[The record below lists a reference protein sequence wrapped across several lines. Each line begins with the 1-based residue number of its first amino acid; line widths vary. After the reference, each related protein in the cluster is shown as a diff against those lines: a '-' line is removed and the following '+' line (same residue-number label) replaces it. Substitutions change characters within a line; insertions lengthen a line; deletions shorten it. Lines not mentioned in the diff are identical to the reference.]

1 LKSLRELCP
10 VAILLRSVVC
20 TLSVFAK
27 LEWLVK
33 AEREECLA
41 SSSIRPGGMALI
53 ESGVSLPS
61 RVLVEVLLVTRYF
74 KPLNPSPSDRGL
86 RNFFNL
92 VDRRGEGGTT
102 GEDGGLSFSVMVLL
116 ELGGSECC
124 TLMSGWSRMAC
135 TPGGIRKGLLSRP
148 SLPAKACSELADTLS
163 M

>member
-1 LKSLRELCP
+1 
-10 VAILLRSVVC
+10 VAMLLRSVVC
-20 TLSVFAK
+20 MLSVLAK

-41 SSSIRPGGMALI
+41 SSSMNPGRIALI

-61 RVLVEVLLVTRYF
+61 RVLVEVPLVTRYF
-74 KPLNPSPSDRGL
+74 KPLNPSPSERGL

-92 VDRRGEGGTT
+92 VDRRGDGGTT
-102 GEDGGLSFSVMVLL
+102 GEDGGLSFSVMVRL
-116 ELGGSECC
+116 ELGGSEYCI
-124 TLMSGWSRMAC
+124 LMSGSSRIAC